1 MPLKM
6 LKKCFLTI
14 VRINTAKKKSETRRP
29 RFSVV
34 GVLHYYISESF
45 L

>member
-1 MPLKM
+1 MHIAVFCGSSMPH
-6 LKKCFLTI
+6 
-14 VRINTAKKKSETRRP
+14 NNNKKKSETRGP

-34 GVLHYYISESF
+34 SVSHYYISESF